1 MSETLIRQAKHAPGW
16 QAWSRRMAALEQS
29 DTERLA
35 RILAVFIE
43 PNELS
48 EAVGAVKAAGFHR

>member
-1 MSETLIRQAKHAPGW
+1 MEETLIRRAKHSPGW
-16 QAWSRRMAALEQS
+16 QDWSRRMAALEQT

-35 RILAVFIE
+35 RILAVFID
-43 PNELS
+43 PPELS